1 MTDRI
6 TELALQAGA
15 ARFYP
20 DRQAATPDSYLVG
33 QEFLQRFAE
42 LVRNDVLDAA
52 AGECQKWID
61 EHAAADDCTYNDC
74 DFVAAA
80 TDCMN
85 AILGMK
91 S

>member
-20 DRQAATPDSYLVG
+20 DRQAVTPDSYLVG

-42 LVRNDVLDAA
+42 LVRNEALEKAA
-52 AGECQKWID
+52 FECEK
-61 EHAAADDCTYNDC
+61 EC
-74 DFVAAA
+74 DNWDNETPLRICAK
-80 TDCMN
+80 
-85 AILGMK
+85 AIRSLK
-91 S
+91 